1 MADLAVAVRAY
12 LLTKTAVTDIVGQR
26 IYTDILPQ
34 SATLPAI
41 TLSKISTRHEHQLSD
56 FGGLAHT
63 RMQFECFATTRL
75 VANSMA
81 EAIRACGI
89 ITQKGTTSSVD
100 IRGVRVDDGQ
110 RNYVDYPTDG
120 SDEHR
125 YVTTIDLIFDYT
137 ET

>member
-1 MADLAVAVRAY
+1 
-12 LLTKTAVTDIVGQR
+12 
-26 IYTDILPQ
+26 
-34 SATLPAI
+34 
-41 TLSKISTRHEHQLSD
+41 
-56 FGGLAHT
+56 
-63 RMQFECFATTRL
+63 
-75 VANSMA
+75 MA
-81 EAIRACGI
+81 EAIRGCGI